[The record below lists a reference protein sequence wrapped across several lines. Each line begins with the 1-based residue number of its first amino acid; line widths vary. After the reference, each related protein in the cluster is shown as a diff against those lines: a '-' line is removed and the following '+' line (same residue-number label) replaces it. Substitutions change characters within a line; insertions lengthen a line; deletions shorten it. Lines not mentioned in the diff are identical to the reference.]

1 MKYMLEKLIL
11 FQADI
16 LEQLCYLIAI
26 TSIFAYITQE
36 ECYERIVET
45 IAMSLIALLVL
56 ITISAFVFVFSN

>member
-11 FQADI
+11 LQADI

-26 TSIFAYITQE
+26 TSIFAYLTQE

-45 IAMSLIALLVL
+45 IAMSLIALLAL
-56 ITISAFVFVFSN
+56 ITISTFVFIFSN